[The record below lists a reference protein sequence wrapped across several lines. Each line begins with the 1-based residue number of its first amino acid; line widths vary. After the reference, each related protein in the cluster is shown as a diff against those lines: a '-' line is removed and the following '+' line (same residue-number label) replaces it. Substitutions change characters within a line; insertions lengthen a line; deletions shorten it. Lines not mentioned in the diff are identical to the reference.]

1 MYIFDVTGVTNP
13 TNLTIKTAS
22 GSGFSPDQQKIY
34 FAYADGTNVVEVS
47 LDSLGGA
54 IGTASLPTVPIT
66 KGGTGLAAAGSANQA
81 LKMNSGGSALE
92 FGTLPIAGG

>member
-34 FAYADGTNVVEVS
+34 FAEKT
-47 LDSLGGA
+47 LGFRVRL
-54 IGTASLPTVPIT
+54 ILCTLY
-66 KGGTGLAAAGSANQA
+66 K
-81 LKMNSGGSALE
+81 
-92 FGTLPIAGG
+92 GTLDIVLYNYVKQFCSTQKNGYSYCFLVSGLISKPTSGPTLS